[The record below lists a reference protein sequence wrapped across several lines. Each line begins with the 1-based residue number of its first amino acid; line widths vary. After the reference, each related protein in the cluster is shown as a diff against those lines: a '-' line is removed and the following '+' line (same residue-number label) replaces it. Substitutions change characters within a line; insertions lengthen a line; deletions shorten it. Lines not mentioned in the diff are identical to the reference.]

1 MLKIKTCSEE
11 ETIKLGKRLGSKL
24 HAGDIVC
31 LQGDLGTGKTTF
43 VKGICAALGVD
54 APVTSPTYK
63 MVNEYRGELK
73 VNHLDLYRIHKEEE
87 LYDLGFEDYI
97 YGDGISIIEWPDKAR
112 SLMPDNYL
120 DVNFRG
126 QGNKREIRFIP
137 QANKFIGLVA
147 ELKQDVDFKTGG
159 DEVSC

>member
-1 MLKIKTCSEE
+1 MLKIKTSSEE
-11 ETIKLGKRLGSKL
+11 ETIKLGKKLGTKL
-24 HAGDIVC
+24 NAGDIVC

-43 VKGICAALGVD
+43 AKGICAGLGVS

-63 MVNEYRGELK
+63 MVNEYRGEMK
-73 VNHLDLYRIHKEEE
+73 VYHLDLYRIHKEEE

-97 YGDGISIIEWPDKAR
+97 YGDGVAIVEWPDKAR

-120 DVNFRG
+120 DINFTG
-126 QGNKREIRFIP
+126 QGNRREIRFIP

-147 ELKQDVDFKTGG
+147 ELKQDVGFN
-159 DEVSC
+159 S